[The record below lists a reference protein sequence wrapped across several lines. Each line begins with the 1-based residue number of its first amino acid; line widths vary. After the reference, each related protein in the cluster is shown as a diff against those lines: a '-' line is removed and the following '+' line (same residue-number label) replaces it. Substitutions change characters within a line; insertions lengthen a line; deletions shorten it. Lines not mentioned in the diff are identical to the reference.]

1 MAYLELRNVTKTYTP
16 RGKEKRAPAAVRE
29 FRLQAEAGEL
39 VVLVGPS
46 GCGKSTTLRMIA
58 GLDEPDSGE
67 ILIDGR
73 VVNDVHPKDRD
84 IAMVF
89 QDYAL
94 YPHMNVRENLAFG
107 LENTKLGKAE
117 IEKRI
122 QEASDFLDLS
132 ELMERLPKQL
142 SGGQRQRVAL
152 GRALVRRP
160 KAMLLDEPLSNLDA
174 KLRVVTRKNI
184 DAIHKKLD
192 AVMVYVTHDQVEAM
206 TLGDRI
212 VVMDKGEVQQ
222 IADPLTLYARP
233 ANVFVAGFI
242 GTPPMNLISG
252 IVVDSSHIEA
262 LGRRFA
268 FARAQEGLSQRIGKK
283 AILGIR
289 PEHIEVAGCGEVES
303 DGANAIRTSADLV
316 EFLGEQS
323 LIHLS
328 VEGTALCCRTFGD
341 VLCRS
346 GSEYLFRFS
355 PEKLHLFDG
364 ETGRRIEVSNG

>member
-1 MAYLELRNVTKTYTP
+1 MRDFN
-16 RGKEKRAPAAVRE
+16 
-29 FRLQAEAGEL
+29 LQAEAGEL

-73 VVNDVHPKDRD
+73 VVNDAHPKDRD

-94 YPHMNVRENLAFG
+94 YPHMNVKENLSFG
-107 LENTKLGKAE
+107 LENTKLDKRE
-117 IEKRI
+117 IENRI
-122 QEASDFLDLS
+122 QEASLFLDLS
-132 ELMERLPKQL
+132 PLMGRLPKHL

-174 KLRVVTRKNI
+174 KLRVATRKNI
-184 DAIHKKLD
+184 DAIHKKLK

-212 VVMDKGEVQQ
+212 VVMDKGEIQQ
-222 IADPLTLYARP
+222 IADPRTLYAQP

-242 GTPPMNLISG
+242 GTPPMNLLPG
-252 IVVDSSHIEA
+252 IVVDASHVEV
-262 LGRRFA
+262 LGKQFNLGKESKNLA
-268 FARAQEGLSQRIGKK
+268 ASVGKK
-283 AILGIR
+283 IILGIR
-289 PEHIEVAGCGEVES
+289 PEHLRVIAHEEATEKAPNGIL
-303 DGANAIRTSADLV
+303 ATIDLV

-323 LIHLS
+323 LIHFS
-328 VEGTALCCRTFGD
+328 AAGANLCCRTFGD
-341 VLCRS
+341 ELCQA
-346 GSEYLFRFS
+346 GSKYLFHFAA
-355 PEKLHLFDG
+355 EKLHLFDSG
-364 ETGRRIEVSNG
+364 TGQRLEVFHE

>member
-1 MAYLELRNVTKTYTP
+1 MAYLELRSVTKTYAG
-16 RGKEKRAPAAVRE
+16 RGSEKKAAAAVRD
-29 FRLQAEAGEL
+29 FNLRAEAGEL

-67 ILIDGR
+67 IAIDGR
-73 VVNDVHPKDRD
+73 IVNDAHPKDRD

-94 YPHMNVRENLAFG
+94 YPHMNVKENLAFG
-107 LENTKLGKAE
+107 LENAKLDKAE
-117 IEKRI
+117 IEERI
-122 QEASDFLDLS
+122 REASSFLDLTQ
-132 ELMERLPKQL
+132 LMERLPKHL

-174 KLRVVTRKNI
+174 KLRVATRKNI
-184 DAIHKKLD
+184 DAIHRKLD

-212 VVMDKGEVQQ
+212 VVMDRGEIQQ
-222 IADPLTLYARP
+222 IADPRTLYAEP

-242 GTPPMNLISG
+242 GTPPMNLVAG
-252 IVVDSSHIEA
+252 IAVDETQVEA
-262 LGRRFA
+262 LGKRFA
-268 FARAQEGLSQRIGKK
+268 LDKPLAGLAERVGKEVV
-283 AILGIR
+283 LGIR
-289 PEHIEVAGCGEVES
+289 PEHLAVAASGRA
-303 DGANAIRTSADLV
+303 DDPNLLRATADLV

-323 LIHLS
+323 LIHF
-328 VEGTALCCRTFGD
+328 TAAGVPLCCRTFGED
-341 VLCRS
+341 CCES
-346 GSEYLFRFS
+346 GSEYFFRFS
-355 PEKLHLFDG
+355 PEKLHVFDG
-364 ETGRRIEVSNG
+364 ETGRRIGASNG

>member
-1 MAYLELRNVTKTYTP
+1 MAYLELRDVTKTYTP
-16 RGKEKRAPAAVRE
+16 RGKEKRAPAAVRD
-29 FRLQAEAGEL
+29 FKLQAESGEL

-67 ILIDGR
+67 ILIDGK
-73 VVNDVHPKDRD
+73 VVNDIHPKDRD

-94 YPHMNVRENLAFG
+94 YPHMSVRENLAFG
-107 LENTKLGKAE
+107 LENTKLDKAE
-117 IEKRI
+117 IESRI
-122 QEASDFLDLS
+122 NEASAFLDLA
-132 ELMERLPKQL
+132 ELMERLPKHL

-212 VVMDKGEVQQ
+212 VVMDRGAVQQ
-222 IADPLTLYARP
+222 IADPRTLYARP

-242 GTPPMNLISG
+242 GTPPMNLIPGTVADASR
-252 IVVDSSHIEA
+252 IEA

-268 FARAQEGLSQRIGKK
+268 LKGDQEGLSERLGKK
-283 AILGIR
+283 VILGIR
-289 PEHIEVAGCGEVES
+289 PEHVSVAGCGDSED
-303 DGANAIRTSADLV
+303 DGANIVRASADLV

-323 LIHLS
+323 LIHFS
-328 VEGTALCCRTFGD
+328 AGGASLCCRTFGD
-341 VLCRS
+341 ELCRS
-346 GSEYLFRFS
+346 GSEYLFRFA

-364 ETGRRIEVSNG
+364 ETGNRIEVSHG